1 MNATQPLLLASAS
14 PRRAELL
21 RQIRLPFEVRLP
33 VPAVDES
40 LLPGESPDEYV
51 LRLAYAKAQAVE
63 APGRVVIAA
72 DTTVVLEGRVLGKPG
87 DAAEAQRMLLA
98 LAGRSHQVL
107 TAVAARKDAVC
118 ERALVRTSV
127 RFRAISQAEAAAY
140 VQTREGFDKAGAYAI
155 QGLGAVFVAG
165 IEGSY
170 SNVVGLPLAET
181 EALLVALGVDTWSL
195 RQTSAQEQR

>member
-1 MNATQPLLLASAS
+1 MNQTQPLLLASAS

-21 RQIRLPFEVRLP
+21 RQIGLPFEVRLP

-40 LLPGESPDEYV
+40 VLPDEAPRDYV
-51 LRLAYAKAQAVE
+51 LRLARAKAQAVA

-72 DTTVVLEGRVLGKPG
+72 DTTVVLDGVVLGKPG

-98 LAGRSHQVL
+98 LSGRTHEVL
-107 TAVAARKDAVC
+107 TAVAVRRDEHC
-118 ERALVRTSV
+118 ELALVRTAV
-127 RFRAISQAEAAAY
+127 RLRAVSTAEAEAY
-140 VQTREGFDKAGAYAI
+140 VSTGEGFDKAGSYAI
-155 QGLGAVFVAG
+155 QGLGAVFVTG

-181 EALLVALGVDTWSL
+181 EALLAALGVDTWAL
-195 RQTSAQEQR
+195 RQTAAREQT